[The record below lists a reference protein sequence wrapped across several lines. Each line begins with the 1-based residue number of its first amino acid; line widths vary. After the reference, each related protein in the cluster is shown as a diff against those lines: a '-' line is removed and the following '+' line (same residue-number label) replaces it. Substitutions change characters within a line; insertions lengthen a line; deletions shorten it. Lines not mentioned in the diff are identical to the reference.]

1 MKHLTLITPSSA
13 IRLISHHGK
22 VLDSVFTG
30 KLVRLA
36 ERVWN
41 GMGSWMEDGVTDYW
55 RRHRLDATH
64 FNNYEVLEAA
74 SEPLKAT

>member
-41 GMGSWMEDGVTDYW
+41 GIRSWMEDGGWSDG
-55 RRHRLDATH
+55 L
-64 FNNYEVLEAA
+64 LEAA
-74 SEPLKAT
+74 SFRRDAL